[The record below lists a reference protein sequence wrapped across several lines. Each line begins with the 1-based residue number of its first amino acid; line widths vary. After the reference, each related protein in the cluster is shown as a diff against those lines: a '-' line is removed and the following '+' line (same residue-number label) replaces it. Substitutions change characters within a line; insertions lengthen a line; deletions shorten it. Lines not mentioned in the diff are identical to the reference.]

1 MQKKQNVFETKGS
14 DLQFLFA
21 SATKDTFSGLYWCE
35 YVSFQALS
43 SFAWGSTGKGKVR
56 QAHVLR
62 CQSWSIFCMYIET
75 ALLRMCACIYAVG
88 GFHPTTLLL
97 TSLLPLLLSRGPSPV
112 IELWSTGSTL
122 VTGTQDRQRFLNA

>member
-1 MQKKQNVFETKGS
+1 MFLRLKGLIYNS
-14 DLQFLFA
+14 CLPLPQRTHSLGFIGVNMYHFRHCPLLHGA
-21 SATKDTFSGLYWCE
+21 VLE
-35 YVSFQALS
+35 
-43 SFAWGSTGKGKVR
+43 KGKVR

-97 TSLLPLLLSRGPSPV
+97 ASLLPLLLSRGPSPV
-112 IELWSTGSTL
+112 TELSSTGSTL